1 MIQIFALTDLGLTL
15 AHKLEQVLP
24 GDDIQVQYKAKPFA
38 EKVQAAFQNGDKLIF
53 ICATGIVMRTLAPVL
68 QNKHQ
73 DPPVLVLDEMGK
85 FVIPLLSGHEGGAND
100 WAHQVSCLLQ
110 SQLVITTASPYLQP
124 HYTLGM
130 GCERDCSLVY
140 LEELMLESL
149 IQAGLSIEQISSINS
164 IDIKA
169 DEVNLIALAKQYNKP
184 FLTWSIEALSPMKRL
199 LSTHSD
205 YVFNTVGVYGVAESA
220 SLIACHKHTNTEP
233 ELVLPKQKNAKA
245 TCAIARS
252 FPAKTS

>member
-100 WAHQVSCLLQ
+100 WAHQVSCLL
-110 SQLVITTASPYLQP
+110 SVSNY
-124 HYTLGM
+124 H
-130 GCERDCSLVY
+130 R
-140 LEELMLESL
+140 
-149 IQAGLSIEQISSINS
+149 
-164 IDIKA
+164 
-169 DEVNLIALAKQYNKP
+169 IALFTATLYVRYG
-184 FLTWSIEALSPMKRL
+184 LRKRL
-199 LSTHSD
+199 FIGVFRRA
-205 YVFNTVGVYGVAESA
+205 YVRKLDSSRAFD
-220 SLIACHKHTNTEP
+220 
-233 ELVLPKQKNAKA
+233 
-245 TCAIARS
+245 
-252 FPAKTS
+252 